1 MAAWLA
7 AGLGAILATTAAVGH
22 AELGSA
28 MGLGFVLTAV
38 PSLSPTWR
46 AAFGTIAIRA
56 LAVLAGA
63 VLAVLTVGH
72 PAALAAV
79 TVAAA
84 VGGGLLARV
93 GPTAALA
100 VVLVAVDVPD
110 DGGAERLLP
119 YVAGALVVAV
129 AWTAWFGCAEM
140 LRRRR
145 GAAAPASPAAERGW
159 RESWPHAVRVGVA
172 VAVAVSRGRP
182 AARGP
187 GRRALARH
195 QRGADRAARGRGH
208 RNAPGAATFG

>member
-1 MAAWLA
+1 
-7 AGLGAILATTAAVGH
+7 
-22 AELGSA
+22 

-172 VAVAVSRGRP
+172 VAVAVSVAGLLPEDGRASCGSYLGTGSWIAVTGWPSLSSSDQRFGKHSSRP
-182 AARGP
+182 AA
-187 GRRALARH
+187 
-195 QRGADRAARGRGH
+195 
-208 RNAPGAATFG
+208 